1 MISARFKPA
10 EDITAY
16 ELAQI
21 VVRLAPNDRGICR
34 FFFGDEKWDGLSP
47 ELKRHFK
54 VDRDGHDE
62 AA

>member
-21 VVRLAPNDRGICR
+21 VAKTGDVRRVW
-34 FFFGDEKWDGLSP
+34 FSDEQWDSLSP

-54 VDRDGHDE
+54 VDRDVHNE